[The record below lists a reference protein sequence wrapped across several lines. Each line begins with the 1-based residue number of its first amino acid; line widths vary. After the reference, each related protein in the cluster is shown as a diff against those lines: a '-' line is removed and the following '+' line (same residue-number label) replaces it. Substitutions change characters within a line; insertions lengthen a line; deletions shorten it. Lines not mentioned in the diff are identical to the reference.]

1 VSEERFRHRLQNY
14 RGNWC
19 REWLIDLHGF
29 WVLRSDQCWEL
40 QFPTKRN
47 VTPISGPLL
56 VSPFMV
62 SPYGGNGC
70 RVVMRCDLDDQF
82 RGQFD
87 LPDTKP
93 EQFLQEW
100 ASFPTGIRSLP
111 PRPWPLVEV
120 KGREPLA
127 TLITRLAREVAK
139 AFEKCNAQWASPLA
153 GRAQE
158 AATAELWASVY
169 SYLACPA
176 RWEQWGRREIL
187 NRLDTLTERKPR
199 PKDLS
204 PEDASA
210 ALMASYTLSEIDEPG
225 YRLMQERGDVELL
238 VALVRARTEI
248 LTSGICLL
256 EAYSGHPVEVQS
268 NYR

>member
-1 VSEERFRHRLQNY
+1 MSEEQFRHRLKNY

-19 REWLIDLHGF
+19 GEWLIDLHGF
-29 WVLRSDQCWEL
+29 LVLRSDQCWEL
-40 QFPTKRN
+40 QFPTQRN
-47 VTPISGPLL
+47 VMPISAPLF

-62 SPYGGNGC
+62 SPSGGNGC

-100 ASFPTGIRSLP
+100 ASFHSGIRSLP

-127 TLITRLAREVAK
+127 TLISRLARDVAK
-139 AFEKCNAQWASPLA
+139 VLERCNAQWASPLA

-176 RWEQWGRREIL
+176 RWKPWGRREIL
-187 NRLDTLTERKPR
+187 NRLDTLTERKPS
-199 PKDLS
+199 PQDLS

-210 ALMASYTLSEIDEPG
+210 ALMASYTLSEIDELG
-225 YRLMQERGDVELL
+225 YRLMQERGDAQL
-238 VALVRARTEI
+238 VVTLVRSRAEI
-248 LTSGICLL
+248 FASGICFLDPNCL
-256 EAYSGHPVEVQS
+256 TRFRE
-268 NYR
+268 